1 MKDSQSLRTPAA
13 SAAKV
18 GMAAALAAGMA
29 IAAPTT
35 AFATGENQDVSA
47 ASENAS
53 DSYYYIG
60 DSSYGLSTYLSEAVA
75 QGSTKIHVGTS
86 FTDKGTVT
94 IPSSI
99 TELSGYSEGWF
110 SSGPKTVDFGYSYK
124 MTVVFPSG
132 SDIAVDRI
140 NFYKRNSSDAEGA
153 YVEVQKGAVVHFSNC
168 SFSNT
173 PVVNGTAVFENCTFA
188 TGKIENNGSVTY
200 AGSTKEPENI
210 GKPAEAY
217 QGLAFSFAS
226 GKEFSAAVQGSQV
239 SQTLPFELKGTKA
252 ADAKVAAKVL
262 GQDGAEVEG
271 LSASVSD
278 GKVSLT
284 GTAPAAGSYSVAVS
298 ASAAREDGSA
308 DSASET
314 LSFVVQEQIQ
324 VRLSGDLQCFVVN
337 GASAQSSEY
346 EVMATSTGGGGS
358 SSTSQSN
365 CLKPEVKEGTGEWED
380 WNTFATRNSDAEIS
394 FSISPEGSGM
404 EVSPVAYDTVYVTG
418 TPQTPGT
425 YHITATVTSGAR
437 SQQSSPV
444 EMRIYADDQTLQ
456 QRMDALSEGTS
467 SWDME
472 PYEISETG
480 NAVVPVGLHDIYG
493 SHESGVYGI
502 IGKGENGNFGTE
514 TLTIPAG
521 ADVTLHNMKIYSSV
535 KIVVE
540 KGGKLTLDDSVAYGA
555 VEVNGGTLSAR
566 NSSSFVNQ
574 ITLNDGSALENAEI
588 RSHANYLTDGN
599 YKVEAPVAPVQTNGT
614 VTVKGTCSIEG
625 EGIVSS
631 KDAQTGLIVNGG
643 KLVIDQGAT
652 LKATGGSVDLDN
664 GNGGAGIVLNGG
676 SIIGDGQLEAQG
688 GSVGMGGGNGGAGIA
703 GEGVVAVSVLKA
715 TGGNTVGEN
724 DAAMGAPGN
733 AGNGIDSKVLVSK
746 ATQVESKGGTGVN
759 PGSSEFSVYEENAGG
774 GSGSDG
780 DKGSGSDNGSGNG
793 TGSGSDS
800 GSGSDNGSNGGSGSS
815 SGSGA
820 GSDSGSSNNGSG
832 VGAGDGSGSG
842 SAGSGSGSDSDNG
855 SGENGGDTASGS
867 DDGNGSNANSEGEKA
882 SGNESSSQ
890 TANLPAT
897 GDAAPFGVAAA
908 LAVAAASGVA
918 VARRKLDR

>member
-29 IAAPTT
+29 IATPTT

-47 ASENAS
+47 VSENAS

-94 IPSSI
+94 IPSFI

-188 TGKIENNGSVTY
+188 TGQIENNGSVTY
-200 AGSTKEPENI
+200 TGSTKEPENI
-210 GKPAEAY
+210 GKPAESY

-271 LSASVSD
+271 LNASVSD

-298 ASAAREDGSA
+298 ASAAKEDGSA

-337 GASAQSSEY
+337 ETSAQSSEY

-425 YHITATVTSGAR
+425 YYITATVTSGAR
-437 SQQSSPV
+437 SQQSSSV

-456 QRMDALSEGTS
+456 QRMDVLSEGTS

-599 YKVEAPVAPVQTNGT
+599 YKVEAPTAPVQTNGT

-703 GEGVVAVSVLKA
+703 GEGMVAVFVLKA

-759 PGSSEFSVYEENAGG
+759 PGSSEYNVYEENAGG

-780 DKGSGSDNGSGNG
+780 GSNN
-793 TGSGSDS
+793 GSDS
-800 GSGSDNGSNGGSGSS
+800 GSGSGSGSNGGSGSS
-815 SGSGA
+815 SGSDA
-820 GSDSGSSNNGSG
+820 GSDNGSSSNGSG
-832 VGAGDGSGSG
+832 VGAGDGSGSE

-855 SGENGGDTASGS
+855 SGENGSDTASGS
-867 DDGNGSNANSEGEKA
+867 GDGNGSNANSEGEKA
-882 SGNESSSQ
+882 SGNEGSSQ

-897 GDAAPFGVAAA
+897 GDAAPLGVAAV

>member
-29 IAAPTT
+29 IVTPTT

-75 QGSTKIHVGTS
+75 QGCTKIHVGTS

-99 TELSGYSEGWF
+99 AELSGYSEGWF
-110 SSGPKTVDFGYSYK
+110 SSGPKTVDFDYSYK

-188 TGKIENNGSVTY
+188 TGQIENNGSVTY
-200 AGSTKEPENI
+200 TGSTKEPENI
-210 GKPAEAY
+210 GKPAESY

-271 LSASVSD
+271 LNASVSD

-298 ASAAREDGSA
+298 ASAAKEDGSA

-337 GASAQSSEY
+337 ETSAQSSEY

-425 YHITATVTSGAR
+425 YYITATVTSGAR
-437 SQQSSPV
+437 SQQSSSV

-599 YKVEAPVAPVQTNGT
+599 YKVEAPTAPVQTNGT

-703 GEGVVAVSVLKA
+703 GEGMVAVFVLKA

-759 PGSSEFSVYEENAGG
+759 PGSSEYNVYEENAGG

-780 DKGSGSDNGSGNG
+780 GSNN
-793 TGSGSDS
+793 GSDS
-800 GSGSDNGSNGGSGSS
+800 GSGSGSGSNGGSGSS
-815 SGSGA
+815 SGSDA
-820 GSDSGSSNNGSG
+820 GSDNGSSSNGSG
-832 VGAGDGSGSG
+832 VGAGDGSGSE

-855 SGENGGDTASGS
+855 SGENGSDTASGS
-867 DDGNGSNANSEGEKA
+867 GDGNGSNANSEGEKA
-882 SGNESSSQ
+882 SGNEGSSQ

-897 GDAAPFGVAAA
+897 GDAAPLGVAAV

>member
-29 IAAPTT
+29 IATPTA
-35 AFATGENQDVSA
+35 AFAAGEDQDVSV

-188 TGKIENNGSVTY
+188 TGQIENNGSVTY
-200 AGSTKEPENI
+200 TGSTKEPENI
-210 GKPAEAY
+210 GEPVESY
-217 QGLAFSFAS
+217 QGLAFSFTS
-226 GKEFSAAVQGSQV
+226 GKEFSAVVQGSQV

-278 GKVSLT
+278 GKVSLA
-284 GTAPAAGSYSVAVS
+284 GTAPTAGSYSVAVS
-298 ASAAREDGSA
+298 ASAAKEDGST
-308 DSASET
+308 DSTSET
-314 LSFVVQEQIQ
+314 LNFGVQEQIQ

-337 GASAQSSEY
+337 GTSAQSSEY

-365 CLKPEVKEGTGEWED
+365 RLKPEVKEGTGEWED

-437 SQQSSPV
+437 NQQSSSV

-555 VEVNGGTLSAR
+555 VEVNGGTLSAK

-574 ITLNDGSALENAEI
+574 ITLNDGSALEDAEI

-599 YKVEAPVAPVQTNGT
+599 YKVEAPTAPVQTNGT

-631 KDAQTGLIVNGG
+631 KDAQTGMIVNGG

-664 GNGGAGIVLNGG
+664 GNGGAGIMLNGG

-703 GEGVVAVSVLKA
+703 GEGIVAVSTLKA

-733 AGNGIDSKVLVSK
+733 AGNGIDPKVLVSK
-746 ATQVESKGGTGVN
+746 ATRVESKGGTGVN
-759 PGSSEFSVYEENAGG
+759 PGSGKYSVYEENAGG

-780 DKGSGSDNGSGNG
+780 DKGPGSNNGSGNG
-793 TGSGSDS
+793 SGT
-800 GSGSDNGSNGGSGSS
+800 GSDNNG
-815 SGSGA
+815 GA
-820 GSDSGSSNNGSG
+820 GSGDSSGDGSDVGNDSSVDTGNGSG
-832 VGAGDGSGSG
+832 DAD
-842 SAGSGSGSDSDNG
+842 
-855 SGENGGDTASGS
+855 NGGDANASDDASGADAGS
-867 DDGNGSNANSEGEKA
+867 KGEESNDD
-882 SGNESSSQ
+882 SSQ
-890 TANLPAT
+890 AASLPAT
-897 GDAAPFGVAAA
+897 GDAAPLGAAAA
-908 LAVAAASGVA
+908 LAVMAASGAA
-918 VARRKLDR
+918 VARRKFDR

>member
-1 MKDSQSLRTPAA
+1 
-13 SAAKV
+13 
-18 GMAAALAAGMA
+18 
-29 IAAPTT
+29 
-35 AFATGENQDVSA
+35 
-47 ASENAS
+47 
-53 DSYYYIG
+53 
-60 DSSYGLSTYLSEAVA
+60 
-75 QGSTKIHVGTS
+75 
-86 FTDKGTVT
+86 
-94 IPSSI
+94 
-99 TELSGYSEGWF
+99 
-110 SSGPKTVDFGYSYK
+110 
-124 MTVVFPSG
+124 
-132 SDIAVDRI
+132 
-140 NFYKRNSSDAEGA
+140 
-153 YVEVQKGAVVHFSNC
+153 
-168 SFSNT
+168 
-173 PVVNGTAVFENCTFA
+173 
-188 TGKIENNGSVTY
+188 
-200 AGSTKEPENI
+200 
-210 GKPAEAY
+210 
-217 QGLAFSFAS
+217 
-226 GKEFSAAVQGSQV
+226 
-239 SQTLPFELKGTKA
+239 
-252 ADAKVAAKVL
+252 
-262 GQDGAEVEG
+262 
-271 LSASVSD
+271 
-278 GKVSLT
+278 
-284 GTAPAAGSYSVAVS
+284 
-298 ASAAREDGSA
+298 
-308 DSASET
+308 
-314 LSFVVQEQIQ
+314 
-324 VRLSGDLQCFVVN
+324 
-337 GASAQSSEY
+337 
-346 EVMATSTGGGGS
+346 MATSTGGGGS

-365 CLKPEVKEGTGEWED
+365 RLKPEVKEGTGEWED

-437 SQQSSPV
+437 SQQSSSV

-472 PYEISETG
+472 PYKISETG

-599 YKVEAPVAPVQTNGT
+599 RKVEAPTAPVQTNGT
-614 VTVKGTCSIEG
+614 VTVEGTCSIEG

-631 KDAQTGLIVNGG
+631 KDAQTGMIVNGG

-703 GEGVVAVSVLKA
+703 GEGIVAVSTLKA

-733 AGNGIDSKVLVSK
+733 AGNGIDPKVLVSK
-746 ATQVESKGGTGVN
+746 ATQVESKGGTGAN
-759 PGSSEFSVYEENAGG
+759 PGSSEYSVYEENAGG

-780 DKGSGSDNGSGNG
+780 DKGPGSDNGSENGSG
-793 TGSGSDS
+793 TGSGNNGGAGSDSGSNNGSDS
-800 GSGSDNGSNGGSGSS
+800 GSGSGDS
-815 SGSGA
+815 SGD
-820 GSDSGSSNNGSG
+820 GSDAGNDSSADTGNGSG
-832 VGAGDGSGSG
+832 DAG
-842 SAGSGSGSDSDNG
+842 
-855 SGENGGDTASGS
+855 NGGDANASDDASGADAGS
-867 DDGNGSNANSEGEKA
+867 KGEESNDD
-882 SGNESSSQ
+882 SSQ
-890 TANLPAT
+890 AASLPAT
-897 GDAAPFGVAAA
+897 GDAAPLGAVAV
-908 LAVAAASGVA
+908 LAVMAASGAA
-918 VARRKLDR
+918 VARRKFDR

>member
-1 MKDSQSLRTPAA
+1 MKDSQSLRIPAA

-29 IAAPTT
+29 IATPTA
-35 AFATGENQDVSA
+35 AFAAGEDQDVSV

-99 TELSGYSEGWF
+99 TELSGYSEGFF

-153 YVEVQKGAVVHFSNC
+153 YAEVQKGAVVHFSNC

-188 TGKIENNGSVTY
+188 TGQIENNGSVTY
-200 AGSTKEPENI
+200 TGSTREPDNI
-210 GKPAEAY
+210 GEPAESY

-278 GKVSLT
+278 GKVSLA
-284 GTAPAAGSYSVAVS
+284 GTAPTAGSYSVAVS
-298 ASAAREDGSA
+298 ASAAKEDGST
-308 DSASET
+308 DSTSET

-337 GASAQSSEY
+337 GTSAQSSEY

-365 CLKPEVKEGTGEWED
+365 RLKPEVKEGTGEWED

-404 EVSPVAYDTVYVTG
+404 EVSSVAYDTVYVTG
-418 TPQTPGT
+418 APQTPGT

-437 SQQSSPV
+437 NQQSSSV

-555 VEVNGGTLSAR
+555 VEVNGGTLSAK

-574 ITLNDGSALENAEI
+574 ITLNDGSALEDAEI
-588 RSHANYLTDGN
+588 RSHAN
-599 YKVEAPVAPVQTNGT
+599 
-614 VTVKGTCSIEG
+614 
-625 EGIVSS
+625 
-631 KDAQTGLIVNGG
+631 
-643 KLVIDQGAT
+643 
-652 LKATGGSVDLDN
+652 
-664 GNGGAGIVLNGG
+664 
-676 SIIGDGQLEAQG
+676 IGDGQLEAQG

-703 GEGVVAVSVLKA
+703 GEGIVAVSTLKA

-733 AGNGIDSKVLVSK
+733 AGNGIDPKVLVSK
-746 ATQVESKGGTGVN
+746 ATRVESKGGTGVN
-759 PGSSEFSVYEENAGG
+759 PGSGEYSVYEENAGG

-780 DKGSGSDNGSGNG
+780 DKGPGSDNGSENGSG
-793 TGSGSDS
+793 TGSGNNGGASSDSGSDS
-800 GSGSDNGSNGGSGSS
+800 GSGSNGGSNSGSNGGSDSGSS
-815 SGSGA
+815 SGA
-820 GSDSGSSNNGSG
+820 GSDSGSSNNGS
-832 VGAGDGSGSG
+832 
-842 SAGSGSGSDSDNG
+842 
-855 SGENGGDTASGS
+855 
-867 DDGNGSNANSEGEKA
+867 DDGSNANGEGENA
-882 SGNESSSQ
+882 SGNEDSSQ

-897 GDAAPFGVAAA
+897 GDAAPLGAAA
-908 LAVAAASGVA
+908 VLAVVAASGVA

>member
-29 IAAPTT
+29 IATPTT

-75 QGSTKIHVGTS
+75 QGCTKIHVGTS

-124 MTVVFPSG
+124 MTVMFPSG

-153 YVEVQKGAVVHFSNC
+153 NVEVQKGAVVHFSNC

-188 TGKIENNGSVTY
+188 TGQIENNGSVAYT
-200 AGSTKEPENI
+200 GSTKEPENI

-262 GQDGAEVEG
+262 DQDGAEVKG

-298 ASAAREDGSA
+298 ASAAKEDGSA
-308 DSASET
+308 DSTSET

-337 GASAQSSEY
+337 GTSAQSSEY

-444 EMRIYADDQTLQ
+444 EMRIYADNQTLQ

-599 YKVEAPVAPVQTNGT
+599 YKVEAPMAPVQTNGT
-614 VTVKGTCSIEG
+614 VTAKGTCSIEG
-625 EGIVSS
+625 EGVVSS

-759 PGSSEFSVYEENAGG
+759 PGSSEYSVYEENAGG

-780 DKGSGSDNGSGNG
+780 DKGPGSDNGSGNG
-793 TGSGSDS
+793 SGSGSDS
-800 GSGSDNGSNGGSGSS
+800 GSGNGTGSNGGSNN
-815 SGSGA
+815 
-820 GSDSGSSNNGSG
+820 GSDFGSGSSGGSNG
-832 VGAGDGSGSG
+832 
-842 SAGSGSGSDSDNG
+842 GSDSDNG
-855 SGENGGDTASGS
+855 SGENGSDTASGS
-867 DDGNGSNANSEGEKA
+867 GDGNGSNANSEGEKA
-882 SGNESSSQ
+882 SGNEGSSQ

-897 GDAAPFGVAAA
+897 GDAAPLGAAAA

>member
-1 MKDSQSLRTPAA
+1 M
-13 SAAKV
+13 
-18 GMAAALAAGMA
+18 
-29 IAAPTT
+29 
-35 AFATGENQDVSA
+35 
-47 ASENAS
+47 
-53 DSYYYIG
+53 
-60 DSSYGLSTYLSEAVA
+60 
-75 QGSTKIHVGTS
+75 
-86 FTDKGTVT
+86 
-94 IPSSI
+94 
-99 TELSGYSEGWF
+99 
-110 SSGPKTVDFGYSYK
+110 
-124 MTVVFPSG
+124 
-132 SDIAVDRI
+132 
-140 NFYKRNSSDAEGA
+140 
-153 YVEVQKGAVVHFSNC
+153 
-168 SFSNT
+168 
-173 PVVNGTAVFENCTFA
+173 NGT
-188 TGKIENNGSVTY
+188 
-200 AGSTKEPENI
+200 
-210 GKPAEAY
+210 
-217 QGLAFSFAS
+217 
-226 GKEFSAAVQGSQV
+226 
-239 SQTLPFELKGTKA
+239 
-252 ADAKVAAKVL
+252 
-262 GQDGAEVEG
+262 
-271 LSASVSD
+271 
-278 GKVSLT
+278 
-284 GTAPAAGSYSVAVS
+284 
-298 ASAAREDGSA
+298 
-308 DSASET
+308 
-314 LSFVVQEQIQ
+314 
-324 VRLSGDLQCFVVN
+324 
-337 GASAQSSEY
+337 SAQSSEY

-380 WNTFATRNSDAEIS
+380 WNTFATRNSNAEIS

-404 EVSPVAYDTVYVTG
+404 EVSSVAYDTVYVTG

-437 SQQSSPV
+437 NQQSSSV

-555 VEVNGGTLSAR
+555 VEVNGGTLSAK

-574 ITLNDGSALENAEI
+574 ITLNDGSALEDAEI

-599 YKVEAPVAPVQTNGT
+599 YKVEAPTAPVQTNGT

-631 KDAQTGLIVNGG
+631 KDAQTGMIVNGG

-664 GNGGAGIVLNGG
+664 GNGGAGIMLNGG

-703 GEGVVAVSVLKA
+703 GEGIVAVSTLKA

-733 AGNGIDSKVLVSK
+733 AGNGIDPKVLVSK

-759 PGSSEFSVYEENAGG
+759 PGSSEYSVYEENAGG

-780 DKGSGSDNGSGNG
+780 DKGPDSGN
-793 TGSGSDS
+793 
-800 GSGSDNGSNGGSGSS
+800 
-815 SGSGA
+815 
-820 GSDSGSSNNGSG
+820 
-832 VGAGDGSGSG
+832 GSGSG
-842 SAGSGSGSDSDNG
+842 DSSGDGSDAGNDSSADTGNG
-855 SGENGGDTASGS
+855 SGDAGNGGDANASDEASGADAGS
-867 DDGNGSNANSEGEKA
+867 KGEESNDD
-882 SGNESSSQ
+882 SSQ
-890 TANLPAT
+890 AASLPAT
-897 GDAAPFGVAAA
+897 GDAAPLGAAA
-908 LAVAAASGVA
+908 AFAVMAASGAA
-918 VARRKLDR
+918 VARRKFDR

>member
-1 MKDSQSLRTPAA
+1 MKESQPLRTPAA

-35 AFATGENQDVSA
+35 AFATGEDQDVSV

-99 TELSGYSEGWF
+99 VELSGYSEGWF

-173 PVVNGTAVFENCTFA
+173 PIVNGTAVFENCTFE
-188 TGKIENNGSVTY
+188 TGQVENNGSVTY
-200 AGSTKEPENI
+200 TGTTKEPENI
-210 GKPAEAY
+210 GKPAESY
-217 QGLAFSFAS
+217 QDLAFSFAS
-226 GKEFSAAVQGSQV
+226 GKMFSAAVQGSQV
-239 SQTLPFELKGTKA
+239 SQVLPFELKGTKA
-252 ADAKVAAKVL
+252 ADAKVSAKVL
-262 GQDGAEVEG
+262 GQDGTEVEG

-278 GKVSLT
+278 GEVSLV
-284 GTAPAAGSYSVAVS
+284 GTAPAAGSYSVVVS
-298 ASAAREDGSA
+298 ASATKEDGST
-308 DSASET
+308 DSTSET

-337 GASAQSSEY
+337 GTSAQSSEY
-346 EVMATSTGGGGS
+346 EVMATSTGGGGGS

-365 CLKPEVKEGTGEWED
+365 RLKPEVKEGTGEWED

-404 EVSPVAYDTVYVTG
+404 EVSSVAYDTVYVTG

-425 YHITATVTSGAR
+425 YYITATVTSGAR
-437 SQQSSPV
+437 SQQSSSV

-456 QRMDALSEGTS
+456 QRMDTLSEGTS

-480 NAVVPVGLHDIYG
+480 NAVVPVGLRDIYG

-566 NSSSFVNQ
+566 NSASFVNQ
-574 ITLNDGSALENAEI
+574 ITLNDGSALEDAEI

-599 YKVEAPVAPVQTNGT
+599 YKVEAPVAPVRTNGT

-625 EGIVSS
+625 EGVVSS
-631 KDAQTGLIVNGG
+631 KDAQTGLIVNAG

-652 LKATGGSVDLDN
+652 LKATGGSVDIDN

-676 SIIGDGQLEAQG
+676 SIIGNGQLEAQG

-703 GEGVVAVSVLKA
+703 GEGTIAVSKLKA

-733 AGNGIDSKVLVSK
+733 AGNGIDSTVLVSK
-746 ATQVESKGGTGVN
+746 TTQVESKGGTGVN
-759 PGSSEFSVYEENAGG
+759 PGSSEYSVYEENAGN
-774 GSGSDG
+774 GSGSNG
-780 DKGSGSDNGSGNG
+780 DKDPGTDNGSGNG
-793 TGSGSDS
+793 SGAGSGNNG
-800 GSGSDNGSNGGSGSS
+800 GSSSDNGSGSN
-815 SGSGA
+815 GSGA
-820 GSDSGSSNNGSG
+820 GN
-832 VGAGDGSGSG
+832 GSGSG
-842 SAGSGSGSDSDNG
+842 SGDGSGDGSGADNG
-855 SGENGGDTASGS
+855 SSADTGNGSGDAGNGGDANDSN
-867 DDGNGSNANSEGEKA
+867 DD
-882 SGNESSSQ
+882 SSQ
-890 TANLPAT
+890 AANLPAT
-897 GDAAPFGVAAA
+897 GDVAPLGAAAA
-908 LAVAAASGVA
+908 LAVMAASGVA
-918 VARRKLDR
+918 VARRKFDR

>member
-1 MKDSQSLRTPAA
+1 MKDSQSLRIPAA

-29 IAAPTT
+29 IATPTA
-35 AFATGENQDVSA
+35 AFAAGEDQDVSV

-99 TELSGYSEGWF
+99 TELSGYSEGFF

-132 SDIAVDRI
+132 SDLAVDRI

-188 TGKIENNGSVTY
+188 TGQIENNGSVTY
-200 AGSTKEPENI
+200 TGSTKEPENI
-210 GKPAEAY
+210 GEPAESY

-226 GKEFSAAVQGSQV
+226 GKEFSAVVQGSQV

-278 GKVSLT
+278 GKVSLA
-284 GTAPAAGSYSVAVS
+284 GTAPVAGSYSVAVS
-298 ASAAREDGSA
+298 ASAAKEDGST
-308 DSASET
+308 DSTSET

-337 GASAQSSEY
+337 GTSAQSSEY

-365 CLKPEVKEGTGEWED
+365 RLKPEVKEGTGEWED

-437 SQQSSPV
+437 NQQSSSV
-444 EMRIYADDQTLQ
+444 EMHIYADDQTLQ

-555 VEVNGGTLSAR
+555 VEVNRGTLSAK

-574 ITLNDGSALENAEI
+574 ITLNDGSALEDAEI

-599 YKVEAPVAPVQTNGT
+599 YKVEAPTAPVQTNGT

-631 KDAQTGLIVNGG
+631 KDAQTGMIVNGG

-664 GNGGAGIVLNGG
+664 GNGGAGIMLNGG

-703 GEGVVAVSVLKA
+703 GEGIVAVSTLKA

-733 AGNGIDSKVLVSK
+733 AGNGIDPKVLVSK

-759 PGSSEFSVYEENAGG
+759 PGSGEYSVYEENAGG

-780 DKGSGSDNGSGNG
+780 DKGPG
-793 TGSGSDS
+793 
-800 GSGSDNGSNGGSGSS
+800 
-815 SGSGA
+815 
-820 GSDSGSSNNGSG
+820 SNNGSENG
-832 VGAGDGSGSG
+832 SGTGSDNNGGAGSGDSSGDGSDIGNDS
-842 SAGSGSGSDSDNG
+842 SADTGNG
-855 SGENGGDTASGS
+855 SGDAGNGGDANASDDASGADAGS
-867 DDGNGSNANSEGEKA
+867 KGEESNDD
-882 SGNESSSQ
+882 SSQ
-890 TANLPAT
+890 AANLPAT
-897 GDAAPFGVAAA
+897 GDAAPLGAAAA
-908 LAVAAASGVA
+908 LAVMAASGAA
-918 VARRKLDR
+918 VARRKFDR

>member
-29 IAAPTT
+29 IATPTT

-75 QGSTKIHVGTS
+75 QGCTKIHVGTS

-99 TELSGYSEGWF
+99 AELSGYSEGWF

-200 AGSTKEPENI
+200 TGSTKEPESI
-210 GKPAEAY
+210 GKPAEAC

-226 GKEFSAAVQGSQV
+226 GKEFSSAVQGSQV

-262 GQDGAEVEG
+262 SQDGAEVEG
-271 LSASVSD
+271 LNASVSD
-278 GKVSLT
+278 GKVSLI
-284 GTAPAAGSYSVAVS
+284 GTAPAAGSYSVVVS

-337 GASAQSSEY
+337 GTSAQSSEY

-425 YHITATVTSGAR
+425 YCITATVTSGAR
-437 SQQSSPV
+437 TQQSSPV
-444 EMRIYADDQTLQ
+444 EMRIYADNQTLQ
-456 QRMDALSEGTS
+456 QRMDALAEGTS

-480 NAVVPVGLHDIYG
+480 NAVVPVSLHDIYG

-566 NSSSFVNQ
+566 NSASFVNQ
-574 ITLNDGSALENAEI
+574 ITLNDGSALEDAEI

-631 KDAQTGLIVNGG
+631 KDAQTGLIVNAG

-652 LKATGGSVDLDN
+652 LKATGGSVDIDN

-676 SIIGDGQLEAQG
+676 SIIGNGQLEAQG

-703 GEGVVAVSVLKA
+703 GEGIVAVSELKA

-733 AGNGIDSKVLVSK
+733 AGNGIDPKVLVSK
-746 ATQVESKGGTGVN
+746 ATRVESKGGTGVN
-759 PGSSEFSVYEENAGG
+759 PGSSEYSVYEENAGG
-774 GSGSDG
+774 GSGSNG
-780 DKGSGSDNGSGNG
+780 DKDPGTDNGSGNGSGAGSDNGGSGSDNGSGS
-793 TGSGSDS
+793 GSGSDS
-800 GSGSDNGSNGGSGSS
+800 GSNG
-815 SGSGA
+815 
-820 GSDSGSSNNGSG
+820 DS
-832 VGAGDGSGSG
+832 GSGSG
-842 SAGSGSGSDSDNG
+842 DSSGDGSD
-855 SGENGGDTASGS
+855 A
-867 DDGNGSNANSEGEKA
+867 GNGSNADTGNGSGNAGNGGDANASDDASGADASSEGE
-882 SGNESSSQ
+882 ESNDDSSQ
-890 TANLPAT
+890 AANLPAT
-897 GDAAPFGVAAA
+897 GDVTPLGAAAA
-908 LAVAAASGVA
+908 LAVMAASGAV
-918 VARRKLDR
+918 VARRKFDR

>member
-1 MKDSQSLRTPAA
+1 MKEPQSLRTPAT

-35 AFATGENQDVSA
+35 AFATGEDQDVSV

-99 TELSGYSEGWF
+99 VELSGYSEGF
-110 SSGPKTVDFGYSYK
+110 FGSGPKTVDFGYSYK

-173 PVVNGTAVFENCTFA
+173 PVVNGTAVFENCTFE
-188 TGKIENNGSVTY
+188 TGQVENNGSATY
-200 AGSTKEPENI
+200 TGSTKEPENI
-210 GKPAEAY
+210 GKPAESY
-217 QGLAFSFAS
+217 QDLAFSFAS
-226 GKEFSAAVQGSQV
+226 GKKFSAAVQGGQV
-239 SQTLPFELKGTKA
+239 SQVLPFELKGTKA
-252 ADAKVAAKVL
+252 ADAKVSAKVL

-278 GKVSLT
+278 GEISLK
-284 GTAPAAGSYSVAVS
+284 GVAPAAGSYSVAVS
-298 ASAAREDGSA
+298 ASATREDGLT
-308 DSASET
+308 DSTSET

-337 GASAQSSEY
+337 GTSAQSSEY
-346 EVMATSTGGGGS
+346 EVMATSTGGGGGS

-365 CLKPEVKEGTGEWED
+365 RLKPEVKEGTGEWED

-425 YHITATVTSGAR
+425 YYITATVTSGAR
-437 SQQSSPV
+437 SQQSSSV

-456 QRMDALSEGTS
+456 QRMDALAEGTS

-514 TLTIPAG
+514 TLTIPSG
-521 ADVTLHNMKIYSSV
+521 ADVTIHNMKIYSSV

-574 ITLNDGSALENAEI
+574 ITLNDGSTLEDAEI

-599 YKVEAPVAPVQTNGT
+599 YKVEAPKAPVQTNGT
-614 VTVKGTCSIEG
+614 VTVKGACSIEG
-625 EGIVSS
+625 EGIVAN
-631 KDAQTGLIVNGG
+631 KDAQSGLIVNAG
-643 KLVIDQGAT
+643 KLVIEQGAT
-652 LKATGGSVDLDN
+652 LKSTGGSVDVN
-664 GNGGAGIVLNGG
+664 GGNGGAGVILNGG
-676 SIIGDGQLEAQG
+676 SIVGNGCLEAVG
-688 GSVGMGGGNGGAGIA
+688 GSVGMGGGDGGAGIA
-703 GEGVVAVSVLKA
+703 GKGVVSVSVLKA

-724 DAAMGAPGN
+724 DAAMGDPGN
-733 AGNGIDSKVLVSK
+733 AGNGIDPEVLVSK
-746 ATQVESKGGTGVN
+746 SSQVESAGGTGVN
-759 PGSSEFSVYEENAGG
+759 PGSSDYNFYEDHGSVTPDQGNGGDNGDGGNG
-774 GSGSDG
+774 GSGGADNNG
-780 DKGSGSDNGSGNG
+780 GNGGSNSGGSGNG
-793 TGSGSDS
+793 NASGDGNDS
-800 GSGSDNGSNGGSGSS
+800 G
-815 SGSGA
+815 
-820 GSDSGSSNNGSG
+820 SGSSNNG
-832 VGAGDGSGSG
+832 GAGTG
-842 SAGSGSGSDSDNG
+842 
-855 SGENGGDTASGS
+855 NGG
-867 DDGNGSNANSEGEKA
+867 SN
-882 SGNESSSQ
+882 SGNSTKPSRSSK
-890 TANLPAT
+890 LPTT
-897 GDAAPFGVAAA
+897 GDTTPLGAASALVAAA
-908 LAVAAASGVA
+908 TGLFAA
-918 VARRKLDR
+918 ARRKFNR

>member
-35 AFATGENQDVSA
+35 AFAAGEDQDVSV

-75 QGSTKIHVGTS
+75 QGCSKIHVGAS

-153 YVEVQKGAVVHFSNC
+153 YIEVQKGAVVHFSNC

-173 PVVNGTAVFENCTFA
+173 PVVNGTAVFENCTFT
-188 TGKIENNGSVTY
+188 TGRIENNGSVTY
-200 AGSTKEPENI
+200 TGSTKEPENI

-217 QGLAFSFAS
+217 QGLAFSFTS
-226 GKEFSAAVQGSQV
+226 GKEFSSAVQGSQV

-262 GQDGAEVEG
+262 GQDGAEVDG
-271 LSASVSD
+271 LNASVSD

-298 ASAAREDGSA
+298 ASAAKEDGSA
-308 DSASET
+308 DSTSET

-337 GASAQSSEY
+337 GTSAQSSEY

-467 SWDME
+467 SWGME

-535 KIVVE
+535 KIVVK

-599 YKVEAPVAPVQTNGT
+599 YKVEAPMAPVQTNGT

-703 GEGVVAVSVLKA
+703 GEGMVAVSVLKA

-759 PGSSEFSVYEENAGG
+759 PGSSEYNVYEENAGG

-780 DKGSGSDNGSGNG
+780 DKGPGSDNGSENGSG
-793 TGSGSDS
+793 TGSDNNGGAGSDS
-800 GSGSDNGSNGGSGSS
+800 GSGSGSGSDGGS
-815 SGSGA
+815 DSDSGSGA
-820 GSDSGSSNNGSG
+820 GSDSGSSNNGS
-832 VGAGDGSGSG
+832 
-842 SAGSGSGSDSDNG
+842 
-855 SGENGGDTASGS
+855 
-867 DDGNGSNANSEGEKA
+867 DDGSNANSEGEKA
-882 SGNESSSQ
+882 SGNEGSSQ

-897 GDAAPFGVAAA
+897 GDAAPLGVAAV

>member
-29 IAAPTT
+29 IATPTT

-75 QGSTKIHVGTS
+75 QGCTKIHVGTS

-188 TGKIENNGSVTY
+188 TGQIENNGSVTY
-200 AGSTKEPENI
+200 TGSTKEPENI

-226 GKEFSAAVQGSQV
+226 GKEFSSAVQGSQV

-262 GQDGAEVEG
+262 GQDGAAVKD

-278 GKVSLT
+278 GKVSLI

-298 ASAAREDGSA
+298 ASAAKEDGSA

-521 ADVTLHNMKIYSSV
+521 ADVTLHNMKTYSSV

-703 GEGVVAVSVLKA
+703 GEGMVAVSVLKA

-759 PGSSEFSVYEENAGG
+759 PGSSEYNVYEENAGG

-780 DKGSGSDNGSGNG
+780 DKGPGSDNGSGNG
-793 TGSGSDS
+793 SGSGSDS
-800 GSGSDNGSNGGSGSS
+800 GSGNGTGSNGGSNN
-815 SGSGA
+815 
-820 GSDSGSSNNGSG
+820 GSDSGSGSSGGSNG
-832 VGAGDGSGSG
+832 
-842 SAGSGSGSDSDNG
+842 GSDFDNG
-855 SGENGGDTASGS
+855 SGGNGSDTASDSG
-867 DDGNGSNANSEGEKA
+867 DGNGSNANSEGEKA
-882 SGNESSSQ
+882 SGNEGSSQ

-897 GDAAPFGVAAA
+897 GDAAPLGAAAA
-908 LAVAAASGVA
+908 LAVVAASGVA

>member
-29 IAAPTT
+29 IATPTT

-75 QGSTKIHVGTS
+75 QGCTKIHVGTS

-99 TELSGYSEGWF
+99 AELSGYSEGWF

-200 AGSTKEPENI
+200 TGSTKEPENI

-239 SQTLPFELKGTKA
+239 SQTLPFELRGTKA

-271 LSASVSD
+271 LNASVSD

-298 ASAAREDGSA
+298 ASAAKEDGSA

-337 GASAQSSEY
+337 GTSAQSSEY

-418 TPQTPGT
+418 TPQMPGT

-643 KLVIDQGAT
+643 KLVIDQGAA

-746 ATQVESKGGTGVN
+746 ATKVESKGGTGVN
-759 PGSSEFSVYEENAGG
+759 PGSSEYNVYEENAGG

-780 DKGSGSDNGSGNG
+780 GSNSGSN
-793 TGSGSDS
+793 S
-800 GSGSDNGSNGGSGSS
+800 GSGSSGGSNGGSGSS

-855 SGENGGDTASGS
+855 SGENGSDTASGS
-867 DDGNGSNANSEGEKA
+867 GDGNGSNANSEGEKA
-882 SGNESSSQ
+882 SGNEGSSQ

-897 GDAAPFGVAAA
+897 GDAAPLGVAAV

>member
-29 IAAPTT
+29 IVTPTT

-60 DSSYGLSTYLSEAVA
+60 DSSYGLSAYLSEAVA
-75 QGSTKIHVGTS
+75 QGCTKIHVGTS

-99 TELSGYSEGWF
+99 AELSGYSEGWF

-200 AGSTKEPENI
+200 TGSTKEPENI

-271 LSASVSD
+271 LNASVSD

-298 ASAAREDGSA
+298 ASAAKEDGSA

-337 GASAQSSEY
+337 GTSAQSSEY

-425 YHITATVTSGAR
+425 YYITATVTSGAR
-437 SQQSSPV
+437 SQQSSSV
-444 EMRIYADDQTLQ
+444 EMCIYADDQTLQ

-555 VEVNGGTLSAR
+555 VEVNGDTLSAR

-599 YKVEAPVAPVQTNGT
+599 YKVEAPTAPVQTNGT

-703 GEGVVAVSVLKA
+703 GEGMVAVFVLKA

-759 PGSSEFSVYEENAGG
+759 PGSSEYNVYEENAGG

-780 DKGSGSDNGSGNG
+780 GSNN
-793 TGSGSDS
+793 GSDS
-800 GSGSDNGSNGGSGSS
+800 GSGSGSGSNGGSGSS
-815 SGSGA
+815 SGSDA
-820 GSDSGSSNNGSG
+820 GSDNGSSSNGSG

-855 SGENGGDTASGS
+855 SGENGSDTASGS
-867 DDGNGSNANSEGEKA
+867 GDGNGSNANSEGEKA
-882 SGNESSSQ
+882 SGNEGSSQ

-897 GDAAPFGVAAA
+897 GDAAPLGVAAV

>member
-1 MKDSQSLRTPAA
+1 MKDSQSLRTPAT

-29 IAAPTT
+29 IATPTA
-35 AFATGENQDVSA
+35 AFAAGEDQDVSV

-53 DSYYYIG
+53 NSYYYIG

-132 SDIAVDRI
+132 SNIAVDRI

-188 TGKIENNGSVTY
+188 TGQIENNGSVTY
-200 AGSTKEPENI
+200 TGSTKEPDNI
-210 GKPAEAY
+210 GEPAESY

-262 GQDGAEVEG
+262 GQDGAEIEG
-271 LSASVSD
+271 LSASASD
-278 GKVSLT
+278 GKVSLA
-284 GTAPAAGSYSVAVS
+284 GTAPVAGSYSIAVS
-298 ASAAREDGSA
+298 ASAAKEDGST
-308 DSASET
+308 DSTSET

-337 GASAQSSEY
+337 GTSAQSSEY

-365 CLKPEVKEGTGEWED
+365 RLKPEVKEGTGEWED

-437 SQQSSPV
+437 NQQSSSV

-555 VEVNGGTLSAR
+555 VEVNGGTLSAK

-574 ITLNDGSALENAEI
+574 ITLNDGSALEDAEI

-599 YKVEAPVAPVQTNGT
+599 YKVEAPTAPVQTNGT

-631 KDAQTGLIVNGG
+631 KDAQTGMIVNGG

-664 GNGGAGIVLNGG
+664 GNGGAGIMLNGG

-703 GEGVVAVSVLKA
+703 GEGIVAVSTLKA

-733 AGNGIDSKVLVSK
+733 AGNGIDPKVLVSK

-759 PGSSEFSVYEENAGG
+759 PGSSEYSVYEENAGG

-780 DKGSGSDNGSGNG
+780 DKGPG
-793 TGSGSDS
+793 
-800 GSGSDNGSNGGSGSS
+800 
-815 SGSGA
+815 
-820 GSDSGSSNNGSG
+820 SNNGSENG
-832 VGAGDGSGSG
+832 SGTGSDNNGGAGSGDSSGDGSDIGNDS
-842 SAGSGSGSDSDNG
+842 SADTGNG
-855 SGENGGDTASGS
+855 SGDAGNGGDANASDDASGADAGS
-867 DDGNGSNANSEGEKA
+867 KGEESNDD
-882 SGNESSSQ
+882 SSQ
-890 TANLPAT
+890 AANLPAT
-897 GDAAPFGVAAA
+897 GDAAPLGAAAA
-908 LAVAAASGVA
+908 LAVMAASGAA
-918 VARRKLDR
+918 VARRKFDR

>member
-1 MKDSQSLRTPAA
+1 MKDSQSLRTPAV

-18 GMAAALAAGMA
+18 GMAAALAAGMV
-29 IAAPTT
+29 IATPTA
-35 AFATGENQDVSA
+35 AFATGEDQDVSV

-188 TGKIENNGSVTY
+188 TGQIENNGSVTY
-200 AGSTKEPENI
+200 TGSTKEPENI
-210 GKPAEAY
+210 GKPAESY

-252 ADAKVAAKVL
+252 SGAKVAAKVL
-262 GQDGAEVEG
+262 GQDSAEVKG

-278 GKVSLT
+278 GKISLT
-284 GTAPAAGSYSVAVS
+284 GTAPTAGSYSVAVS
-298 ASAAREDGSA
+298 ASAAKEDGST
-308 DSASET
+308 DSTSET

-337 GASAQSSEY
+337 GTSAQSSEY
-346 EVMATSTGGGGS
+346 EVMATGGGGS

-365 CLKPEVKEGTGEWED
+365 RLKPEVKEGTGEWED

-437 SQQSSPV
+437 NQQSSSV

-480 NAVVPVGLHDIYG
+480 NAVVPVSLHDIYG

-555 VEVNGGTLSAR
+555 VEVNGGTLSAK

-574 ITLNDGSALENAEI
+574 ITLNDGSALEDAEI

-599 YKVEAPVAPVQTNGT
+599 YKVEAPTAPVQTNGT

-631 KDAQTGLIVNGG
+631 KDAQTGMIVNGG

-664 GNGGAGIVLNGG
+664 GNGGAGIMLNGG

-703 GEGVVAVSVLKA
+703 GEGIVAVSTLKA

-733 AGNGIDSKVLVSK
+733 AGNGIDPKVLVSK
-746 ATQVESKGGTGVN
+746 ATRVESKGGTGVN
-759 PGSSEFSVYEENAGG
+759 PGSGEYSVYEENAGG

-780 DKGSGSDNGSGNG
+780 DKGPDSGN
-793 TGSGSDS
+793 
-800 GSGSDNGSNGGSGSS
+800 
-815 SGSGA
+815 
-820 GSDSGSSNNGSG
+820 
-832 VGAGDGSGSG
+832 GSGSG
-842 SAGSGSGSDSDNG
+842 DSSGDGSDAGNDSSADTGNG
-855 SGENGGDTASGS
+855 SGDAGNGGDANASDDASGADAS
-867 DDGNGSNANSEGEKA
+867 SKGEESNDD
-882 SGNESSSQ
+882 SSQ
-890 TANLPAT
+890 AASLPAT
-897 GDAAPFGVAAA
+897 GDAAPLGAAAA
-908 LAVAAASGVA
+908 LVVMAASGAA
-918 VARRKLDR
+918 VACRKFDR

>member
-1 MKDSQSLRTPAA
+1 MKESQSLRAPAA

-29 IAAPTT
+29 IATPTT
-35 AFATGENQDVSA
+35 AFAAGEDQDVSV

-99 TELSGYSEGWF
+99 VELSGYSEGWF

-124 MTVVFPSG
+124 MMVVFPSG

-140 NFYKRNSSDAEGA
+140 NFCKRNSSDAEGA

-173 PVVNGTAVFENCTFA
+173 PVVNGTAVFENCTFE
-188 TGKIENNGSVTY
+188 TGQIENNGSVTY
-200 AGSTKEPENI
+200 TGSTKEPENI
-210 GKPAEAY
+210 GKPAESY
-217 QGLAFSFAS
+217 QDLAFSFAS
-226 GKEFSAAVQGSQV
+226 GKKFSAAVQGSQV
-239 SQTLPFELKGTKA
+239 SQVLPFELKGTKA
-252 ADAKVAAKVL
+252 ADAKVSAKVL
-262 GQDGAEVEG
+262 GRDGAEVEG

-278 GKVSLT
+278 GEISLK
-284 GTAPAAGSYSVAVS
+284 GVAPAAGSYSVAVS
-298 ASAAREDGSA
+298 ASATKEDGST
-308 DSASET
+308 DSTSET

-337 GASAQSSEY
+337 GTSAQSSEY
-346 EVMATSTGGGGS
+346 EVMATSTGGGGGS

-365 CLKPEVKEGTGEWED
+365 RLKPEVKEGTGEWED

-425 YHITATVTSGAR
+425 YYITATVTSGAR
-437 SQQSSPV
+437 NQQSSSV

-456 QRMDALSEGTS
+456 QRMDALAEGTS

-566 NSSSFVNQ
+566 NSASFVNQ
-574 ITLNDGSALENAEI
+574 ITLNDGSALEDAEI

-599 YKVEAPVAPVQTNGT
+599 YKVVAPVAPVQTNGT

-625 EGIVSS
+625 EGVVSS
-631 KDAQTGLIVNGG
+631 KDAQTGLIVNAG
-643 KLVIDQGAT
+643 KLVVDQGAT
-652 LKATGGSVDLDN
+652 LKATGGSVDIDN

-676 SIIGDGQLEAQG
+676 SIIGNGQLEAQG
-688 GSVGMGGGNGGAGIA
+688 GSVGMGGGNGGAGVA
-703 GEGVVAVSVLKA
+703 GEGTIAVSKLKA

-733 AGNGIDSKVLVSK
+733 AGNGIDSTVLVSK

-759 PGSSEFSVYEENAGG
+759 PGSSEYSVYEENAGN
-774 GSGSDG
+774 GSGSNG
-780 DKGSGSDNGSGNG
+780 DKDPGTDNGSGNG
-793 TGSGSDS
+793 SGT
-800 GSGSDNGSNGGSGSS
+800 GSDNNGGSGSGDS
-815 SGSGA
+815 SGDGSDAGNGSGA
-820 GSDSGSSNNGSG
+820 DAGNGSG
-832 VGAGDGSGSG
+832 GAG
-842 SAGSGSGSDSDNG
+842 
-855 SGENGGDTASGS
+855 NGGDANASGA
-867 DDGNGSNANSEGEKA
+867 DANSEGE
-882 SGNESSSQ
+882 ESNDDSSQ
-890 TANLPAT
+890 AANLPAT
-897 GDAAPFGVAAA
+897 GDAAPFGAAAA
-908 LAVAAASGVA
+908 LAVMAASGAA
-918 VARRKLDR
+918 VARRKFDR

>member
-13 SAAKV
+13 SAAKI

-29 IAAPTT
+29 IATPTT

-75 QGSTKIHVGTS
+75 QGCTKIHVGTS
-86 FTDKGTVT
+86 FTDKGMVT

-99 TELSGYSEGWF
+99 AELSGYSEGWF

-188 TGKIENNGSVTY
+188 TGQIENNGSVTY

-226 GKEFSAAVQGSQV
+226 GKEFSSAVQGSQV

-252 ADAKVAAKVL
+252 VDAKVAAKVL

-298 ASAAREDGSA
+298 ASAAKEDGSA

-337 GASAQSSEY
+337 GTSAQSSEY

-380 WNTFATRNSDAEIS
+380 WNAFATRNSDAEIS

-664 GNGGAGIVLNGG
+664 GSGGAGIVLNGG

-703 GEGVVAVSVLKA
+703 GEGMVAVSVLKA

-746 ATQVESKGGTGVN
+746 ATQVESKGGAGVN
-759 PGSSEFSVYEENAGG
+759 PGSSEYSVYEENAGG

-780 DKGSGSDNGSGNG
+780 DKGPGSDNGSGNG
-793 TGSGSDS
+793 SGSESDSGSGNGTGSNGGSNNGSDS
-800 GSGSDNGSNGGSGSS
+800 GSGSSGGSNG
-815 SGSGA
+815 
-820 GSDSGSSNNGSG
+820 
-832 VGAGDGSGSG
+832 
-842 SAGSGSGSDSDNG
+842 GSDSDNG
-855 SGENGGDTASGS
+855 SGENGSDTASGS
-867 DDGNGSNANSEGEKA
+867 GDGNGSNANSEGEKA
-882 SGNESSSQ
+882 SGNEGSSQ

-897 GDAAPFGVAAA
+897 GDTAPLGAAAA
-908 LAVAAASGVA
+908 LAVVAASGVA

>member
-1 MKDSQSLRTPAA
+1 
-13 SAAKV
+13 
-18 GMAAALAAGMA
+18 
-29 IAAPTT
+29 
-35 AFATGENQDVSA
+35 
-47 ASENAS
+47 
-53 DSYYYIG
+53 
-60 DSSYGLSTYLSEAVA
+60 
-75 QGSTKIHVGTS
+75 
-86 FTDKGTVT
+86 
-94 IPSSI
+94 
-99 TELSGYSEGWF
+99 
-110 SSGPKTVDFGYSYK
+110 
-124 MTVVFPSG
+124 
-132 SDIAVDRI
+132 
-140 NFYKRNSSDAEGA
+140 
-153 YVEVQKGAVVHFSNC
+153 
-168 SFSNT
+168 
-173 PVVNGTAVFENCTFA
+173 
-188 TGKIENNGSVTY
+188 
-200 AGSTKEPENI
+200 
-210 GKPAEAY
+210 
-217 QGLAFSFAS
+217 
-226 GKEFSAAVQGSQV
+226 
-239 SQTLPFELKGTKA
+239 
-252 ADAKVAAKVL
+252 
-262 GQDGAEVEG
+262 
-271 LSASVSD
+271 
-278 GKVSLT
+278 
-284 GTAPAAGSYSVAVS
+284 
-298 ASAAREDGSA
+298 
-308 DSASET
+308 
-314 LSFVVQEQIQ
+314 
-324 VRLSGDLQCFVVN
+324 
-337 GASAQSSEY
+337 
-346 EVMATSTGGGGS
+346 
-358 SSTSQSN
+358 
-365 CLKPEVKEGTGEWED
+365 
-380 WNTFATRNSDAEIS
+380 
-394 FSISPEGSGM
+394 M
-404 EVSPVAYDTVYVTG
+404 EVSPVASDTVYVTG

-614 VTVKGTCSIEG
+614 VTVKGMCSIEG

-746 ATQVESKGGTGVN
+746 ATQVESKGGTGAN
-759 PGSSEFSVYEENAGG
+759 PGSSEYSVYEENAGG

-780 DKGSGSDNGSGNG
+780 DKGPGSDNGSENGSG
-793 TGSGSDS
+793 TGSGN
-800 GSGSDNGSNGGSGSS
+800 NG
-815 SGSGA
+815 GA
-820 GSDSGSSNNGSG
+820 GSDN
-832 VGAGDGSGSG
+832 
-842 SAGSGSGSDSDNG
+842 GSGSDSDNG
-855 SGENGGDTASGS
+855 FGENGGDTANGS
-867 DDGNGSNANSEGEKA
+867 SDGNGSNASSEGEKA
-882 SGNESSSQ
+882 SGNEGSSQ

-897 GDAAPFGVAAA
+897 GDAAPFGAAAA
-908 LAVAAASGVA
+908 LAVVAASGVA

>member
-1 MKDSQSLRTPAA
+1 MKEPQSLRTPAT

-35 AFATGENQDVSA
+35 AFATGEDQDVSV

-99 TELSGYSEGWF
+99 VELSGYSEGF
-110 SSGPKTVDFGYSYK
+110 FGSGPKTVDFGYSYK

-173 PVVNGTAVFENCTFA
+173 PVVNGTAVFENCTFE
-188 TGKIENNGSVTY
+188 TGQVENNGSATY
-200 AGSTKEPENI
+200 TGSTKEPENI
-210 GKPAEAY
+210 GKPAESY
-217 QGLAFSFAS
+217 QDLAFSFAS
-226 GKEFSAAVQGSQV
+226 GKKFSAAVQGSQV
-239 SQTLPFELKGTKA
+239 SQVLPFELKGTKA
-252 ADAKVAAKVL
+252 ADAKVSAKVL

-278 GKVSLT
+278 GEISLK
-284 GTAPAAGSYSVAVS
+284 GVAPAAGSYSVAVS
-298 ASAAREDGSA
+298 ASATKEDGST
-308 DSASET
+308 DSTSET

-337 GASAQSSEY
+337 GTSAQSSEY
-346 EVMATSTGGGGS
+346 EVMATSTGGGGGS

-365 CLKPEVKEGTGEWED
+365 RLKPEVKEGTGEWED

-425 YHITATVTSGAR
+425 YYITATVTSGAR
-437 SQQSSPV
+437 SQQSSSV

-456 QRMDALSEGTS
+456 QRMDALAEGTS

-555 VEVNGGTLSAR
+555 VEVNGGTLSAK

-574 ITLNDGSALENAEI
+574 ITLNDGSALEDAEI

-599 YKVEAPVAPVQTNGT
+599 YKVEAPTAPVQTNGT

-631 KDAQTGLIVNGG
+631 KDAQTGMIVNGG

-676 SIIGDGQLEAQG
+676 SIIGDGRLEAQG

-703 GEGVVAVSVLKA
+703 GEGIVAVSELKA

-733 AGNGIDSKVLVSK
+733 AGNGIDPKVLVSK
-746 ATQVESKGGTGVN
+746 ATKVESKGGTGVN
-759 PGSSEFSVYEENAGG
+759 PGSSEYSIYEENAGN
-774 GSGSDG
+774 GSGSNG
-780 DKGSGSDNGSGNG
+780 DKDPGTDNGSGS
-793 TGSGSDS
+793 GSGSDS
-800 GSGSDNGSNGGSGSS
+800 GSNG
-815 SGSGA
+815 
-820 GSDSGSSNNGSG
+820 DS
-832 VGAGDGSGSG
+832 GSGSG
-842 SAGSGSGSDSDNG
+842 DSSGDGSD
-855 SGENGGDTASGS
+855 A
-867 DDGNGSNANSEGEKA
+867 GNGSNADTGNGSGDANASDDA
-882 SGNESSSQ
+882 SGADAGSKGEESNDDSPQVAS
-890 TANLPAT
+890 LPAT
-897 GDAAPFGVAAA
+897 GDAAPLGVAAA
-908 LAVAAASGVA
+908 LAVMAASGAA
-918 VARRKLDR
+918 VARRRFDR

>member
-1 MKDSQSLRTPAA
+1 MAMATPTAA
-13 SAAKV
+13 F
-18 GMAAALAAGMA
+18 AAG
-29 IAAPTT
+29 
-35 AFATGENQDVSA
+35 EDQDVSV

-188 TGKIENNGSVTY
+188 TGQIENNGSVTY
-200 AGSTKEPENI
+200 TGSTKEPENI
-210 GKPAEAY
+210 GEPAESY

-226 GKEFSAAVQGSQV
+226 GKEFSAVVQGSQV

-278 GKVSLT
+278 GKVSLA
-284 GTAPAAGSYSVAVS
+284 GTAPTAGSYSVAVS
-298 ASAAREDGSA
+298 ASAAKEDGST
-308 DSASET
+308 DSTSET
-314 LSFVVQEQIQ
+314 LNFVVQEQIQ

-337 GASAQSSEY
+337 GTSAQSSEY

-358 SSTSQSN
+358 SSQSN
-365 CLKPEVKEGTGEWED
+365 RLKPEVKEGTGEWED

-437 SQQSSPV
+437 NQQSSSV

-514 TLTIPAG
+514 TLTIPAD

-555 VEVNGGTLSAR
+555 VEVNGGTLSAK

-574 ITLNDGSALENAEI
+574 ITLNDGSALEDAEI

-599 YKVEAPVAPVQTNGT
+599 YKVEAPTAPVQTNGT

-631 KDAQTGLIVNGG
+631 KDAQTGMIVNGG

-652 LKATGGSVDLDN
+652 LKATGGRVDLDN
-664 GNGGAGIVLNGG
+664 GNGGAGIMLNGG

-703 GEGVVAVSVLKA
+703 GEGIVAVSTLKA

-733 AGNGIDSKVLVSK
+733 AGNGIDPKVLVSK
-746 ATQVESKGGTGVN
+746 ATRVESKGGTGVN
-759 PGSSEFSVYEENAGG
+759 PGSGEYSVYEENAGD

-780 DKGSGSDNGSGNG
+780 DKGPDSGN
-793 TGSGSDS
+793 
-800 GSGSDNGSNGGSGSS
+800 
-815 SGSGA
+815 
-820 GSDSGSSNNGSG
+820 
-832 VGAGDGSGSG
+832 GSGSG
-842 SAGSGSGSDSDNG
+842 DSSGDGSDAGNDSSADTGNG
-855 SGENGGDTASGS
+855 SGDAGNGGDANASDDASGADAGS
-867 DDGNGSNANSEGEKA
+867 KGEESNDD
-882 SGNESSSQ
+882 SSQ
-890 TANLPAT
+890 AASLSAT
-897 GDAAPFGVAAA
+897 GDAAPLGAAAA
-908 LAVAAASGVA
+908 LAVMAASGAA
-918 VARRKLDR
+918 VARRKFDR

>member
-1 MKDSQSLRTPAA
+1 M
-13 SAAKV
+13 
-18 GMAAALAAGMA
+18 
-29 IAAPTT
+29 
-35 AFATGENQDVSA
+35 
-47 ASENAS
+47 
-53 DSYYYIG
+53 
-60 DSSYGLSTYLSEAVA
+60 
-75 QGSTKIHVGTS
+75 
-86 FTDKGTVT
+86 
-94 IPSSI
+94 
-99 TELSGYSEGWF
+99 
-110 SSGPKTVDFGYSYK
+110 
-124 MTVVFPSG
+124 
-132 SDIAVDRI
+132 
-140 NFYKRNSSDAEGA
+140 
-153 YVEVQKGAVVHFSNC
+153 
-168 SFSNT
+168 
-173 PVVNGTAVFENCTFA
+173 
-188 TGKIENNGSVTY
+188 
-200 AGSTKEPENI
+200 
-210 GKPAEAY
+210 
-217 QGLAFSFAS
+217 
-226 GKEFSAAVQGSQV
+226 
-239 SQTLPFELKGTKA
+239 
-252 ADAKVAAKVL
+252 
-262 GQDGAEVEG
+262 
-271 LSASVSD
+271 SASVSD
-278 GKVSLT
+278 GKVSLA
-284 GTAPAAGSYSVAVS
+284 GTAPTAGSYSVAVS
-298 ASAAREDGSA
+298 ASAAKEDGST
-308 DSASET
+308 DSTSET
-314 LSFVVQEQIQ
+314 LNFVVQEQIQ

-337 GASAQSSEY
+337 GTSAQSSEY

-365 CLKPEVKEGTGEWED
+365 RLKPEVKEGTGEWED

-437 SQQSSPV
+437 SQQSSSV

-588 RSHANYLTDGN
+588 RFHANYLTDGN
-599 YKVEAPVAPVQTNGT
+599 YKVEAPTAPVQTNGT

-631 KDAQTGLIVNGG
+631 KDAQTGMIVNGG

-664 GNGGAGIVLNGG
+664 GNGGAGIMLNGG

-703 GEGVVAVSVLKA
+703 GEGIVAVSTLKA

-733 AGNGIDSKVLVSK
+733 AGNGIDPKVLVSK

-759 PGSSEFSVYEENAGG
+759 PGSSEYSVYEENAGG
-774 GSGSDG
+774 GSGSDS
-780 DKGSGSDNGSGNG
+780 DKGP
-793 TGSGSDS
+793 DS
-800 GSGSDNGSNGGSGSS
+800 CN
-815 SGSGA
+815 
-820 GSDSGSSNNGSG
+820 
-832 VGAGDGSGSG
+832 GSGSG
-842 SAGSGSGSDSDNG
+842 DSSGNGSDAGNDSSADSGNG
-855 SGENGGDTASGS
+855 SGDADNGGDANAS
-867 DDGNGSNANSEGEKA
+867 DDASDADAGSKGE
-882 SGNESSSQ
+882 ESNDDSSQ
-890 TANLPAT
+890 AASLPAT
-897 GDAAPFGVAAA
+897 GDAAPLGAAAA
-908 LAVAAASGVA
+908 LAVMAASGAA
-918 VARRKLDR
+918 VARRKFDR

>member
-1 MKDSQSLRTPAA
+1 MKESQSLRTPAA

-29 IAAPTT
+29 IATPAT
-35 AFATGENQDVSA
+35 AFATGEDQDVSV

-99 TELSGYSEGWF
+99 VELSGYSEGWF

-188 TGKIENNGSVTY
+188 TGQIENNGSVTY
-200 AGSTKEPENI
+200 TGSTKEPENI
-210 GKPAEAY
+210 GKPAESY
-217 QGLAFSFAS
+217 QNLAFSFAS
-226 GKEFSAAVQGSQV
+226 GKAFSSAVEGNEV
-239 SQTLPFELKGTKA
+239 NQTLPFELKGTKA
-252 ADAKVAAKVL
+252 ADAKVSAKVL
-262 GQDGAEVEG
+262 GQDGTEVDG

-278 GKVSLT
+278 GEIALKGV
-284 GTAPAAGSYSVAVS
+284 APAAGAYSVAVS
-298 ASAAREDGSA
+298 ASAAKEDGSA

-337 GASAQSSEY
+337 GTSAQSSEY

-365 CLKPEVKEGTGEWED
+365 RLKPEVKEGTGEWED
-380 WNTFATRNSDAEIS
+380 WNTFATRNSDADIS

-418 TPQTPGT
+418 TPQIPGT
-425 YHITATVTSGAR
+425 YCITATVTSGAR
-437 SQQSSPV
+437 TQQSSPV

-456 QRMDALSEGTS
+456 QRMDALAEGTS

-535 KIVVE
+535 RIVVE

-566 NSSSFVNQ
+566 NSASFVNQ
-574 ITLNDGSALENAEI
+574 ITLNDGSALEDAEI

-614 VTVKGTCSIEG
+614 VTVKGACSIEG

-631 KDAQTGLIVNGG
+631 KDAQTGLIVNAG

-652 LKATGGSVDLDN
+652 LKATGGSVDIDN

-676 SIIGDGQLEAQG
+676 SIIGNGQLEAQG

-703 GEGVVAVSVLKA
+703 GEGIVAVSELKA

-733 AGNGIDSKVLVSK
+733 AGNGIDPKVLVSK
-746 ATQVESKGGTGVN
+746 ATKVESKGGTGVN
-759 PGSSEFSVYEENAGG
+759 PGSNEYSIYEENAGN
-774 GSGSDG
+774 GSGSNG
-780 DKGSGSDNGSGNG
+780 DKDPGTDNGSDNGSGSNGSGAGNGSGSGSDNGGSGSGNG
-793 TGSGSDS
+793 SGAGSGSDS
-800 GSGSDNGSNGGSGSS
+800 GSNGDLGSGSGDNS
-815 SGSGA
+815 
-820 GSDSGSSNNGSG
+820 
-832 VGAGDGSGSG
+832 GDGSGSG
-842 SAGSGSGSDSDNG
+842 SGSNADTGNG
-855 SGENGGDTASGS
+855 SGDVGNGGDANASGADAS
-867 DDGNGSNANSEGEKA
+867 SKGEESNDD
-882 SGNESSSQ
+882 SSQ
-890 TANLPAT
+890 AANLPAT
-897 GDAAPFGVAAA
+897 GDVAPLGAAAA
-908 LAVAAASGVA
+908 LAVMAASGAA
-918 VARRKLDR
+918 VARRKFDR

>member
-29 IAAPTT
+29 IVTPTT

-60 DSSYGLSTYLSEAVA
+60 DSSYGLSAYLSEAVA
-75 QGSTKIHVGTS
+75 QGCTKIHVGTS

-99 TELSGYSEGWF
+99 AELSGYSEGWF

-200 AGSTKEPENI
+200 TGSTKEPENI

-271 LSASVSD
+271 LNASVSD

-298 ASAAREDGSA
+298 ASAAKEDGSA

-337 GASAQSSEY
+337 GTSAQSSEY

-425 YHITATVTSGAR
+425 YYITATVTSGAR
-437 SQQSSPV
+437 SQQSSSV

-599 YKVEAPVAPVQTNGT
+599 YKVEAPTAPVQTNGT

-703 GEGVVAVSVLKA
+703 GEGMVAVFVLKA

-759 PGSSEFSVYEENAGG
+759 PGSSEYNVYEENAGG

-780 DKGSGSDNGSGNG
+780 GSNN
-793 TGSGSDS
+793 GSDS
-800 GSGSDNGSNGGSGSS
+800 GSGSGSGSNGGSGSS
-815 SGSGA
+815 SGSDA
-820 GSDSGSSNNGSG
+820 GSDNGSSSNGSG

-855 SGENGGDTASGS
+855 SGENGSDTASGS
-867 DDGNGSNANSEGEKA
+867 GDGNGSNANSEGEKA
-882 SGNESSSQ
+882 SGNEGSSQ

-897 GDAAPFGVAAA
+897 GDAAPLGVAAV

>member
-1 MKDSQSLRTPAA
+1 MKEPQSLRTPAT

-35 AFATGENQDVSA
+35 AFATGEDQDVSV

-99 TELSGYSEGWF
+99 VELSGYSEGF
-110 SSGPKTVDFGYSYK
+110 FGSGPKTVDFGYSYK

-173 PVVNGTAVFENCTFA
+173 PVVNGTAVFENCTFE
-188 TGKIENNGSVTY
+188 TGQVENNGSATY
-200 AGSTKEPENI
+200 TGSTKEPENI
-210 GKPAEAY
+210 GKPAESY

-226 GKEFSAAVQGSQV
+226 GKKFSAAVQGSQV
-239 SQTLPFELKGTKA
+239 SQVLPFELKGTKA
-252 ADAKVAAKVL
+252 ADAKVSAKVL

-278 GKVSLT
+278 GKVSLV

-298 ASAAREDGSA
+298 ASATREDGST
-308 DSASET
+308 DSTSET

-337 GASAQSSEY
+337 GTSAQSSEY
-346 EVMATSTGGGGS
+346 EVMATSTGGGGGS

-365 CLKPEVKEGTGEWED
+365 RLKPEVKEGTGEWED

-425 YHITATVTSGAR
+425 YYITATVTSGAR
-437 SQQSSPV
+437 SQQSSSV

-456 QRMDALSEGTS
+456 QRMDALAEGTS

-566 NSSSFVNQ
+566 NSASFVNQ
-574 ITLNDGSALENAEI
+574 ITLNDGSALEDAEI

-599 YKVEAPVAPVQTNGT
+599 YKVVAPVAPVQTNGT
-614 VTVKGTCSIEG
+614 VTIKGTCSIEG
-625 EGIVSS
+625 EGVVSS
-631 KDAQTGLIVNGG
+631 KDAQTGLIVNAG
-643 KLVIDQGAT
+643 KLVIDQGTT
-652 LKATGGSVDLDN
+652 LKATGGSVDIDN
-664 GNGGAGIVLNGG
+664 GNGGAGIMLNGG
-676 SIIGDGQLEAQG
+676 SIIGNGQLEAQG

-703 GEGVVAVSVLKA
+703 GVGTIAVSKLKA

-733 AGNGIDSKVLVSK
+733 AGNGIDSTVLVSK

-759 PGSSEFSVYEENAGG
+759 PGSSEYSVYEENAGN
-774 GSGSDG
+774 GSGSNG
-780 DKGSGSDNGSGNG
+780 DKDPGTDNGSGNG
-793 TGSGSDS
+793 SGA
-800 GSGSDNGSNGGSGSS
+800 GSDNNGGSGSGDS
-815 SGSGA
+815 SGD
-820 GSDSGSSNNGSG
+820 GSDTGNGSSADTGNGSG
-832 VGAGDGSGSG
+832 D
-842 SAGSGSGSDSDNG
+842 
-855 SGENGGDTASGS
+855 AS
-867 DDGNGSNANSEGEKA
+867 SEGK
-882 SGNESSSQ
+882 ESNDDSSQ
-890 TANLPAT
+890 AANLPAT
-897 GDAAPFGVAAA
+897 GDVTPLGTAAA
-908 LAVAAASGVA
+908 LAVMAASGAA
-918 VARRKLDR
+918 VARRKFER

>member
-1 MKDSQSLRTPAA
+1 MKDSPSLRTPAA

-29 IAAPTT
+29 IVTPTT

-60 DSSYGLSTYLSEAVA
+60 DSSYGLSAYLSEAVA
-75 QGSTKIHVGTS
+75 QGCTKIHVGTS

-99 TELSGYSEGWF
+99 AELSGYSEGWF

-200 AGSTKEPENI
+200 TGSTKEPENI

-271 LSASVSD
+271 LNASVSD

-298 ASAAREDGSA
+298 ASAAKEDGSA

-337 GASAQSSEY
+337 GTSAQSSEY

-425 YHITATVTSGAR
+425 YYITATVTSGAR
-437 SQQSSPV
+437 SQQSSSV

-555 VEVNGGTLSAR
+555 VEVNGDTLSAR

-599 YKVEAPVAPVQTNGT
+599 YKVEAPTAPVQTNGT

-703 GEGVVAVSVLKA
+703 GEGMVAVFVLKA

-759 PGSSEFSVYEENAGG
+759 PGSSEYNVYEENAGG

-780 DKGSGSDNGSGNG
+780 GSNN
-793 TGSGSDS
+793 GSDS
-800 GSGSDNGSNGGSGSS
+800 GSGSGSGSNGGSGSS
-815 SGSGA
+815 SGSDA
-820 GSDSGSSNNGSG
+820 GSDNGSSSNGSG

-855 SGENGGDTASGS
+855 SGENGSDTASGS
-867 DDGNGSNANSEGEKA
+867 GDGNGSNANSEGEKA
-882 SGNESSSQ
+882 SGNEGSSQ

-897 GDAAPFGVAAA
+897 GDAAPLGVAAV

>member
-1 MKDSQSLRTPAA
+1 MKESQSLRTPAA

-29 IAAPTT
+29 IATPTT
-35 AFATGENQDVSA
+35 AFAAGEDQDVSV

-99 TELSGYSEGWF
+99 VELSGYSEGF
-110 SSGPKTVDFGYSYK
+110 FGSGPKTVDFGYSYK

-173 PVVNGTAVFENCTFA
+173 PVVNGAAVFENCTFE
-188 TGKIENNGSVTY
+188 TGQIENNGSVTY
-200 AGSTKEPENI
+200 TGSTKEPENI
-210 GKPAEAY
+210 GKPAESY
-217 QGLAFSFAS
+217 QDLAFSFAS
-226 GKEFSAAVQGSQV
+226 GKKFSAAVQGSQV
-239 SQTLPFELKGTKA
+239 SQVLPFDLKGTKA
-252 ADAKVAAKVL
+252 ADAKVSAKVL

-278 GKVSLT
+278 GEISLK
-284 GTAPAAGSYSVAVS
+284 GVAPAAGSYSVAVS
-298 ASAAREDGSA
+298 ASATKEDGST
-308 DSASET
+308 DSTSET

-337 GASAQSSEY
+337 GTSAQSSEY

-365 CLKPEVKEGTGEWED
+365 RLKPEVKEGTGEWED

-437 SQQSSPV
+437 NQQSSSV

-555 VEVNGGTLSAR
+555 VEVNGGTLSAK

-574 ITLNDGSALENAEI
+574 ITLNDGSALEDAEI

-631 KDAQTGLIVNGG
+631 KDAQTGMIVNGG

-664 GNGGAGIVLNGG
+664 GNGGAGIMLNGG

-703 GEGVVAVSVLKA
+703 GEGIVAVSTLKA

-733 AGNGIDSKVLVSK
+733 AGNGIDPKVLVSK

-759 PGSSEFSVYEENAGG
+759 PGSSEYSVYEENAGG

-780 DKGSGSDNGSGNG
+780 DKGPG
-793 TGSGSDS
+793 
-800 GSGSDNGSNGGSGSS
+800 
-815 SGSGA
+815 
-820 GSDSGSSNNGSG
+820 SNNGSENG
-832 VGAGDGSGSG
+832 SGTGSDNNGGAGSGDSLGDGSDIGNDS
-842 SAGSGSGSDSDNG
+842 SADAG
-855 SGENGGDTASGS
+855 NGGDASTSDDASGADAGS
-867 DDGNGSNANSEGEKA
+867 KGEESNDDSPQVA
-882 SGNESSSQ
+882 S
-890 TANLPAT
+890 LPAT
-897 GDAAPFGVAAA
+897 GDAAPLGAAAA
-908 LAVAAASGVA
+908 LAVAAASGLA
-918 VARRKLDR
+918 VARRRFDK

>member
-1 MKDSQSLRTPAA
+1 
-13 SAAKV
+13 
-18 GMAAALAAGMA
+18 
-29 IAAPTT
+29 
-35 AFATGENQDVSA
+35 
-47 ASENAS
+47 
-53 DSYYYIG
+53 
-60 DSSYGLSTYLSEAVA
+60 
-75 QGSTKIHVGTS
+75 
-86 FTDKGTVT
+86 
-94 IPSSI
+94 
-99 TELSGYSEGWF
+99 
-110 SSGPKTVDFGYSYK
+110 
-124 MTVVFPSG
+124 
-132 SDIAVDRI
+132 
-140 NFYKRNSSDAEGA
+140 
-153 YVEVQKGAVVHFSNC
+153 
-168 SFSNT
+168 
-173 PVVNGTAVFENCTFA
+173 VNGT
-188 TGKIENNGSVTY
+188 
-200 AGSTKEPENI
+200 
-210 GKPAEAY
+210 
-217 QGLAFSFAS
+217 
-226 GKEFSAAVQGSQV
+226 
-239 SQTLPFELKGTKA
+239 
-252 ADAKVAAKVL
+252 
-262 GQDGAEVEG
+262 
-271 LSASVSD
+271 
-278 GKVSLT
+278 
-284 GTAPAAGSYSVAVS
+284 
-298 ASAAREDGSA
+298 
-308 DSASET
+308 
-314 LSFVVQEQIQ
+314 
-324 VRLSGDLQCFVVN
+324 
-337 GASAQSSEY
+337 SAQSSEY

-380 WNTFATRNSDAEIS
+380 WNTFATRNSNAEIS

-404 EVSPVAYDTVYVTG
+404 EVSSVAYDTVYVTG

-437 SQQSSPV
+437 NQQSSSV

-555 VEVNGGTLSAR
+555 VEVNGGTLSAK

-574 ITLNDGSALENAEI
+574 ITLNDGSALEDAEI

-599 YKVEAPVAPVQTNGT
+599 YKVEAPTAPVQTNGT

-631 KDAQTGLIVNGG
+631 KDAQTGMIVNGG

-664 GNGGAGIVLNGG
+664 GNGGAGIMLNGG

-703 GEGVVAVSVLKA
+703 GEGIVAVSTLKA

-733 AGNGIDSKVLVSK
+733 AGNGIDPKVLVSK

-759 PGSSEFSVYEENAGG
+759 PGSSEYSVYEENAGG

-780 DKGSGSDNGSGNG
+780 DKGPDSGN
-793 TGSGSDS
+793 
-800 GSGSDNGSNGGSGSS
+800 
-815 SGSGA
+815 
-820 GSDSGSSNNGSG
+820 
-832 VGAGDGSGSG
+832 GSGSG
-842 SAGSGSGSDSDNG
+842 DSSGDGSDAGNDSSADTGNG
-855 SGENGGDTASGS
+855 SGDAGNGGDANASDEASGADAGS
-867 DDGNGSNANSEGEKA
+867 KGEESNDD
-882 SGNESSSQ
+882 SSQ
-890 TANLPAT
+890 AASLPAT
-897 GDAAPFGVAAA
+897 GDAAPLGAAA
-908 LAVAAASGVA
+908 AFAVMAASGAA
-918 VARRKLDR
+918 VARRKFDR

>member
-29 IAAPTT
+29 IVTPTT

-60 DSSYGLSTYLSEAVA
+60 DSSYGLSAYLSEAVA
-75 QGSTKIHVGTS
+75 QGCTKIHVGTS

-99 TELSGYSEGWF
+99 AELSGYSEGWF

-200 AGSTKEPENI
+200 TGSTKEPENI

-271 LSASVSD
+271 LNASVSD

-298 ASAAREDGSA
+298 ASAAKEDGSA

-337 GASAQSSEY
+337 GTSAQSSEY

-425 YHITATVTSGAR
+425 YYITATVTSGAR
-437 SQQSSPV
+437 SQQSSSV

-555 VEVNGGTLSAR
+555 VEVNGDTLSAR

-599 YKVEAPVAPVQTNGT
+599 YKVEAPTAPVQTNGT

-703 GEGVVAVSVLKA
+703 GEGMVAVFVLKA

-759 PGSSEFSVYEENAGG
+759 PGSSEYNVYEENAGG

-780 DKGSGSDNGSGNG
+780 GSNN
-793 TGSGSDS
+793 GSDS
-800 GSGSDNGSNGGSGSS
+800 GSGSGSGSNGGSGSS
-815 SGSGA
+815 SGSDA
-820 GSDSGSSNNGSG
+820 GSDNGSSSNGSG

-855 SGENGGDTASGS
+855 SGENGSDTASGS
-867 DDGNGSNANSEGEKA
+867 GDGNGSNANSEGEKA
-882 SGNESSSQ
+882 SGNEGSSQ

-897 GDAAPFGVAAA
+897 GDAAPLGVAAV

>member
-1 MKDSQSLRTPAA
+1 MKGSQSLRTPAA

-29 IAAPTT
+29 IVTPTT

-60 DSSYGLSTYLSEAVA
+60 DSSYGLSAYLSEAVA
-75 QGSTKIHVGTS
+75 QGCTKIHVGTS

-99 TELSGYSEGWF
+99 AELSGYSEGWF

-200 AGSTKEPENI
+200 TGSTKEPENI

-271 LSASVSD
+271 LNASVSD

-298 ASAAREDGSA
+298 ASAAKEDGSA

-337 GASAQSSEY
+337 GTSAQSSEY

-425 YHITATVTSGAR
+425 YYITATVTSGAR
-437 SQQSSPV
+437 SQQSSSV

-555 VEVNGGTLSAR
+555 VEVNGDTLSAR

-599 YKVEAPVAPVQTNGT
+599 YKVEAPTAPVQTNGT

-703 GEGVVAVSVLKA
+703 GEGMVAVFVLKA

-759 PGSSEFSVYEENAGG
+759 PGSSEYNVYEENAGG

-780 DKGSGSDNGSGNG
+780 GSNN
-793 TGSGSDS
+793 GSDS
-800 GSGSDNGSNGGSGSS
+800 GSGSGSGSNGGSGSS
-815 SGSGA
+815 SGSDA
-820 GSDSGSSNNGSG
+820 GSDNGSSSNGSG

-855 SGENGGDTASGS
+855 SGENGSDTASGS
-867 DDGNGSNANSEGEKA
+867 GDGNGSNANSEGEKA
-882 SGNESSSQ
+882 SGNEGSSQ

-897 GDAAPFGVAAA
+897 GDAAPLGVAAV

>member
-29 IAAPTT
+29 IATPTT
-35 AFATGENQDVSA
+35 AFAAGENQDVSV

-99 TELSGYSEGWF
+99 VELAGYSEGWF

-140 NFYKRNSSDAEGA
+140 NFYKRNSPDTEGA

-173 PVVNGTAVFENCTFA
+173 PVVNGTAVFENCAFA

-200 AGSTKEPENI
+200 TGSTKEPENI

-226 GKEFSAAVQGSQV
+226 GKEFSSAVQGSQV
-239 SQTLPFELKGTKA
+239 SQTLPFDLKGTKA

-262 GQDGAEVEG
+262 SQDGAEVEG
-271 LSASVSD
+271 LNASVSD

-284 GTAPAAGSYSVAVS
+284 GTASAAGSYSVVVS
-298 ASAAREDGSA
+298 ASAAKEDGSA

-337 GASAQSSEY
+337 GTSAQSSEY

-418 TPQTPGT
+418 TPQAPGT

-472 PYEISETG
+472 PYEISKTG

-599 YKVEAPVAPVQTNGT
+599 YKVEAPMAPVQTNGT

-643 KLVIDQGAT
+643 KLVIDQGAA

-676 SIIGDGQLEAQG
+676 SIIGDGQLEALG

-733 AGNGIDSKVLVSK
+733 AGNGIDPKVLVSK

-759 PGSSEFSVYEENAGG
+759 PGSSEYNVYEENAGG

-780 DKGSGSDNGSGNG
+780 DKGPGSDNGSEN
-793 TGSGSDS
+793 
-800 GSGSDNGSNGGSGSS
+800 
-815 SGSGA
+815 
-820 GSDSGSSNNGSG
+820 
-832 VGAGDGSGSG
+832 GSGSG
-842 SAGSGSGSDSDNG
+842 SGNNGGAGSDNGSGSDSDNG
-855 SGENGGDTASGS
+855 SGENGSDTSNGSG
-867 DDGNGSNANSEGEKA
+867 DGNGPNANSEGEKA

-897 GDAAPFGVAAA
+897 GDAAPFGAAAA
-908 LAVAAASGVA
+908 LAVVAAGGVA